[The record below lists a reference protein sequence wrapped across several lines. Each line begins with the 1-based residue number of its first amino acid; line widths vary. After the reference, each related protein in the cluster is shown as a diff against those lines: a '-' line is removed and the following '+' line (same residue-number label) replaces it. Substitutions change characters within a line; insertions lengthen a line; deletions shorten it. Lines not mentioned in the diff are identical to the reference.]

1 MAPDETIMPSFSL
14 AALTVL
20 ELAPPALIDVA
31 AACGYQQV
39 GLRLLPAMPGG
50 VAYPLME
57 DEPGLKETLARLDAT
72 GITVADLE
80 VVALRPE
87 TEIAAFSAFFETGA
101 RLGARHILVAAY
113 DPDLS
118 RFTDNFAAFCEAA
131 APYGLTA
138 DLEFMPW
145 TYAPDLSTA
154 NRVVALAAQPNAGVL
169 VDALHFD
176 RSGSSID
183 DLARVPAQRLHYW
196 QMCDAP
202 AERPATTEAMIHAAR
217 HERLFPGEGGIDL
230 VSLARAMPADIT
242 VSLEIP
248 TVELAKTMDAKAR
261 ARRALIAARNVIV
274 ESFNGA

>member
-1 MAPDETIMPSFSL
+1 MPSFSL

-31 AACGYQQV
+31 AACGYQHV
-39 GLRLLPAMPGG
+39 GIRLLRAAPGG
-50 VAYPLME
+50 LAYPLMDNE
-57 DEPGLKETLARLDAT
+57 AALKETLIRLDAT

-113 DPDLS
+113 DPDLD
-118 RFTDNFAAFCEAA
+118 RFRDRYAAFCDAA

-145 TYAPDLSTA
+145 TYVPDLVTA
-154 NRVVALAAQPNAGVL
+154 RSVVAQSGRRNAGVL

-176 RSGSSID
+176 RSRSSID
-183 DLARVPAQRLHYW
+183 DLTRLPRTWLHYW
-196 QMCDAP
+196 QLCDGP
-202 AERPATTEAMIHAAR
+202 AERPATSEEMIHAAR
-217 HERLFPGEGGIDL
+217 HERMFPGEGGIDL
-230 VSLARAMPADIT
+230 VALARAMPADIT
-242 VSLEIP
+242 ISIEVP
-248 TVELAKTMDAKAR
+248 TAELAKTVDAKTRAQR
-261 ARRALIAARNVIV
+261 ALDGARRVIAKA
-274 ESFNGA
+274 EA